1 MTCRS
6 RAYVDRGFIDS
17 AELSKDAAHLEV
29 NMNDGLYQKLIEVA
43 KNTDTVTYEE
53 IREIAGV
60 GSFDSPGNRVLIGAI
75 LEQLSAHEHNEGRP
89 LLSAVVIL
97 KDENIPG
104 EGFFTLAKKLEL
116 MDEDGDRLG
125 FFVRELGRVHDYWW
139 SRKDE

>member
-1 MTCRS
+1 
-6 RAYVDRGFIDS
+6 
-17 AELSKDAAHLEV
+17 
-29 NMNDGLYQKLIEVA
+29 MNDELYQKLIEVA

-116 MDEDGDRLG
+116 MDEEGDRLG